1 MQGIVTIDLA
11 VAPHVLIGGSTGSGK
26 SVLLKNLLM
35 QCVFKGSDV
44 YIADF
49 KGGLDFP
56 RVWWEKT
63 QVIIEPVK
71 FLQKL
76 QKIEAEMK
84 HRIEVLRKADKRN
97 LHDYNFIHSEY
108 RYPRIVIAC
117 DEAAQLLDRTGRTK
131 RGKRGH
137 RADYQISGAV
147 CASRPCGRYSPH
159 VSYTTSRCQCY
170 SGCNQVGAGLPY
182 LWSRGFDS
190 CRRLCWIPA
199 TPTRKFQKEQEQEV
213 VSCWAMAVTVCFF
226 KAFGL
231 MMKGGGIHGRRKMLS
246 TRMGKRASISK
257 RSSRLFRYRRK

>member
-1 MQGIVTIDLA
+1 MKHMKRERSTSLPIAAFRRKDWVAFREKLEAAFNVFVYKITPGKNRRRVLVYAVPADEGLPQKLEWSSVHLINDDFTLSLGRGLQGIVTIDLA

-56 RVWWEKT
+56 RVWWEKA

-84 HRIEVLRKADKRN
+84 HRIEVLRKAVKRN

-117 DEAAQLLDRTGRTK
+117 DEAGCSYLIGLAAPK
-131 RGKRGH
+131 RK
-137 RADYQISGAV
+137 
-147 CASRPCGRYSPH
+147 
-159 VSYTTSRCQCY
+159 
-170 SGCNQVGAGLPY
+170 
-182 LWSRGFDS
+182 
-190 CRRLCWIPA
+190 
-199 TPTRKFQKEQEQEV
+199 
-213 VSCWAMAVTVCFF
+213 
-226 KAFGL
+226 
-231 MMKGGGIHGRRKMLS
+231 
-246 TRMGKRASISK
+246 K
-257 RSSRLFRYRRK
+257 RSSSRLPNIWRCLRVKAVRSVFTSC